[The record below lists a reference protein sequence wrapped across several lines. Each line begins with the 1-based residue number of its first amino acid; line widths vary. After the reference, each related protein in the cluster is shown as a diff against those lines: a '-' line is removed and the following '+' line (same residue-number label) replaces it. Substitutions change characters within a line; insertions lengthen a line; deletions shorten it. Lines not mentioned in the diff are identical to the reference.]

1 MKPGDH
7 PEFFRFPAPAG
18 RSRESTIALDRRGR
32 FSHDGEPVEHEG
44 MAAAFARWVRRHP
57 DDGRWIL
64 SNDYDWCYLTVE
76 DTGYFVEGLTLD
88 DVPTLRLSDG
98 TSEPLDPGGLSVDDD
113 GVLRVRVKQGQEAAR
128 FARQAQLAI
137 APLLDDDE
145 PLAVVVGER
154 RYPIEE
160 TRPS

>member
-18 RSRESTIALDRRGR
+18 RSRESTISLDRHGK
-32 FSHDGEPVEHEG
+32 FFHDGEPVEHAG
-44 MAAAFARWVRRHP
+44 MASAFAKWVRRHP

-76 DTGYFVEGLTLD
+76 DTGYFVESLRVD
-88 DVPTLRLSDG
+88 DEGAELRLSDG
-98 TSEPLDPGGLSVDDD
+98 TSEPMDPSSLSLDDD
-113 GVLRVRVKQGQEAAR
+113 GVLRARVKEGREHAR
-128 FARQAQLAI
+128 FTRQAQLAI
-137 APLLDDDE
+137 EPLLDDDE

-154 RYPIEE
+154 RYVIPP
-160 TRPS
+160 TT